1 MSDGF
6 DWARGW
12 GVGSAPAPAPA
23 ASGNYG
29 AWPAGP
35 APVASGSYGAF
46 PAGPSAWTQPSPV
59 SAPPDYGAMFGGAAQ
74 STRPDYGSVF
84 NNPPPPPQPGQTWA
98 APPEWSTPTSL
109 SRDYGAMRGALE
121 GNVYNT
127 KGAQPGAQP
136 GGASGYNPSTDYYG
150 MGTTGTYGATYKQPD
165 WMRTAGADFM
175 QDRNATNAFFAAN
188 PQYAED
194 WQRITSG
201 GNSAFSTD
209 GTSLIKSN
217 FANMSPDAAAH
228 YAQNPNELLAAE
240 GFGMDPTLQY
250 LNYYKGPGA
259 IGVDGKRTNVTE
271 FMTKNKWTPNG
282 IVANNNV
289 ASLANTPF
297 GAGYQSFLGA
307 GGQGGA
313 PGGAPGQP
321 LNNKPMQ
328 IGGGGSSIGGGG
340 SSTGGG
346 YSGGGGG
353 GMSSTGGQN
362 PYSQTLS
369 DMLASTMTNNWQRR
383 IAPQLA
389 SQAVAAGGFGG
400 SRQGVLEANSANDL
414 NLGIGN
420 ALANLASNN
429 FNTSANYDL
438 GMANNALGY
447 ANLDRS
453 INNDNLNWQLQGANL
468 GMTMQDRMLAQMQM
482 ALGLGTNIQNTP
494 INYWSQ
500 FANQYNGIGQGYGT
514 TTGNAS
520 QSGNPALAA
529 LAGAQLGSRIGNTW
543 GGGSNPS
550 TDWFTGN
557 RGMAD

>member
-6 DWARGW
+6 DWARNW
-12 GVGSAPAPAPA
+12 GMGGVSGPAPAPA

-35 APVASGSYGAF
+35 APVAGGSYGAF
-46 PAGPSAWTQPSPV
+46 PAGPSAWSQPSP
-59 SAPPDYGAMFGGAAQ
+59 AQPDYMGMGG
-74 STRPDYGSVF
+74 G
-84 NNPPPPPQPGQTWA
+84 
-98 APPEWSTPTSL
+98 EI
-109 SRDYGAMRGALE
+109 
-121 GNVYNT
+121 YNT
-127 KGAQPGAQP
+127 KGAQPGGP
-136 GGASGYNPSTDYYG
+136 SGYNPSTDYYG
-150 MGTTGTYGATYKQPD
+150 MGTTATFGAAYKPPD
-165 WMRTAGADFM
+165 WMRTAGLDFM

-209 GTSLIKSN
+209 GTSLIKTN
-217 FANMSPDAAAH
+217 FSSMSPEAAAH
-228 YAQNPNELLAAE
+228 YAKNPYELLAAE

-271 FMTKNKWTPNG
+271 FMTKNRWTPNG

-307 GGQGGA
+307 GGKGGQGVS
-313 PGGAPGQP
+313 PGQVY
-321 LNNKPMQ
+321 NNKPLQ
-328 IGGGGSSIGGGG
+328 VGGGGSSIGGGG
-340 SSTGGG
+340 SSMGGG

-429 FNTSANYDL
+429 FNTSTNYDL

-447 ANLDRS
+447 ANNALGYANLDRG